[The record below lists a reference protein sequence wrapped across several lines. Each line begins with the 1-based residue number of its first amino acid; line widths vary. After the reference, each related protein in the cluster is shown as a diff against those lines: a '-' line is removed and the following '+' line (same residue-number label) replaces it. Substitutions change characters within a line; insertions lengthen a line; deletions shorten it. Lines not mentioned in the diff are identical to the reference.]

1 MKVKKNTLSMSHYHT
16 ITVTEYV
23 YILKFINNL
32 KRIKFIKC
40 RYNISRQEYTSS
52 NRTKDS
58 FSETLTPNF

>member
-32 KRIKFIKC
+32 KRIKFI
-40 RYNISRQEYTSS
+40 NADITSQDKS
-52 NRTKDS
+52 
-58 FSETLTPNF
+58 TLPVTGQRIVFQRH

>member
-32 KRIKFIKC
+32 KRIKFINADI
-40 RYNISRQEYTSS
+40 NISRQEYTSS